1 MGAFGKVG
9 LKPWLFGTTAA
20 VVCMVGVTPVYAQ
33 TKTFDVPA
41 QAAVQGIPLFGKQA
55 GIQILASAT
64 ILADKRVNA
73 VKGDYTVTAGLAQ
86 LLDGT
91 GLEAVPDAASGI
103 MTVRATTP
111 APASVAEDN
120 TVVVVTAQKRKEPL
134 QKVPASIQVVS
145 GDKIDQQ
152 AIDTYK
158 DVIQM
163 MSGVTIREHSDARNI
178 GLIIRGVG
186 SNQSFIGI
194 EPDAAVNLDG
204 EVMSRSSALF
214 GDIGDTESVA
224 VLKGPQGTLFGK
236 NSVAG
241 VLQIR
246 TKRPSL
252 RGNEGSFRLAAD
264 QGRTDT
270 FGDLNASG
278 MYNYVLGD
286 TSAVRV
292 NLFKKKDTGW
302 VENVLGGPN
311 GGASDGYGGRVQYLK
326 RFGEDTD
333 LLLRMDY
340 QESNFGPSTRVYIQR
355 DDFVIGDAFG
365 QIPQSV
371 IDSLNLTPDA
381 LQKLLTTTLHDV
393 SQTPY
398 GQLNDKTSA
407 SGSRDYG
414 GTHSFGTSAEVN
426 HRFGSGYELTGS
438 AFYRDETLTSN
449 DDSLAT
455 AVNAFPLN
463 FAGPVRSQTFQ
474 SELRISSPLGGK
486 LDYVAGLYYLHSK
499 VRRDQKVLA
508 CQDPGLD
515 NSVIVNYEVVNC
527 GGYDFGWGVIN
538 DGVTGLGDLIYNREI
553 GSNTLLTD
561 NAAIFAQANY
571 HFSDKWTAVFGGR
584 LLQEHQRFSLETRND
599 GEPNTDVRPTLL
611 WIYDAEGNRITF
623 DGGRFN
629 VPNPFYGLPSDNP
642 ATNLDVRDPN
652 TPFSTASKGND
663 DTAFTYK
670 LSLLYQPTRNI
681 MTYLNY
687 STGYK
692 GVAWF
697 TDSDVTQETL
707 DKQYPIAPETSQNI
721 ELGLRSQWFDRR
733 LTFNATLFDTTFYHY
748 QERAIMLDYDL
759 WPIVNGGLQNIA
771 NDPAAAGQP
780 IRKFSIMDAGNLT
793 SKGVDVEMT
802 WRLLDH
808 FTLSANYS
816 HVDARFSNTDVL
828 ITCNAAGANGADT
841 STCTD
846 TVNYGEFFD
855 FTFPRRG
862 NFFKLNGAQLA
873 NAPKDTLATD
883 AVFDFKIAQFPAY
896 VRWNYRYASEQ
907 YTNHGGGANN
917 DYSTTTPAYGITN
930 LFLGV
935 SSPDSKYRF
944 SLYVKNLFDKHYYV
958 YKTNYGDGLG
968 EQAVGGS
975 LTTVPELVGIAQ
987 AYPTYGAVPNGQ
999 FFRQRAEN
1007 ANVPR
1012 DFSRYIGATFEMS
1025 F

>member
-1 MGAFGKVG
+1 MGAFGKMG
-9 LKPWLFGTTAA
+9 LRPWLFGTTAA
-20 VVCMVGVTPVYAQ
+20 VVCMIGVTPVYAQ
-33 TKTFDVPA
+33 TKAFDVPE
-41 QAAVQGIPLFGKQA
+41 QAAAQGIPQFGKQA

-64 ILADKRVNA
+64 TLEGKRTKA
-73 VKGDYTVTAGLAQ
+73 VKGSYSVNAGLAV
-86 LLDGT
+86 LLEGT
-91 GLEAVPDAASGI
+91 GLEAVPDDASGI
-103 MTVRATTP
+103 ITVRPSP
-111 APASVAEDN
+111 AAVAAADDE

-152 AIDTYK
+152 AIDSYK

-178 GLIIRGVG
+178 GLVIRGVG

-214 GDIGDTESVA
+214 GDIGDTDSVA

-241 VLQIR
+241 VLQIK

-252 RGNEGSFRLAAD
+252 KGNEGSFRLNAD
-264 QGRTDT
+264 EGTTET
-270 FGDLNASG
+270 FGEVNASG
-278 MYNYVLGD
+278 MYNYVIND

-292 NLFKKKDTGW
+292 NLFKKRDSGW

-311 GGASDGYGGRVQYLK
+311 GGKSDGYGGRIQYLK

-333 LLLRMDY
+333 LLLRADY

-355 DDFVIGDAFG
+355 DDFTIGNAFG

-371 IDSLNLTPDA
+371 IDSLHLSPEA
-381 LQKLLTTTLHDV
+381 LQNMLTTTIHRV

-398 GQLNDKTSA
+398 GQWNDKTSA

-414 GTHSFGTSAEVN
+414 GTHSFGTSGELT
-426 HRFGSGYELTGS
+426 HRYGNGFELTGS
-438 AFYRDETLTSN
+438 AFYRDETLASN
-449 DDSLAT
+449 DDSLTT
-455 AVNAFPLN
+455 AVNAFRFN
-463 FAGPVRSQTFQ
+463 FAGPVRSKTFQ
-474 SELRISSPLGGK
+474 TELRIASPIGGK
-486 LDYVAGLYYLHSK
+486 LDYVAGFYYLHSK

-515 NSVIVNYEVVNC
+515 NSVIDADYNVVSC
-527 GGYDFGWGVIN
+527 GGYAFDWGVSN
-538 DGVTGLGDLIYNREI
+538 PGVTGLGDLIYNREI
-553 GSNTLLTD
+553 RNNNLITD
-561 NAAIFAQANY
+561 NAALFAQGNY
-571 HFSDKWTAVFGGR
+571 HLSDKWTVVAGGR
-584 LLQEHQRFSLETRND
+584 LLREHQRFSLDTRDD
-599 GEPNTDVRPTLL
+599 GLANVDVRPTLL
-611 WIYDAEGNRITF
+611 WINDADGNRITL
-623 DGGRFN
+623 DGRRFF
-629 VPNPFYGLPSDNP
+629 VANPFLGLPSSNP

-652 TPFSTASKGND
+652 SPFKTATKGND

-670 LSLLYQPTRNI
+670 LSLLYQPTRNV

-697 TDSDVTQETL
+697 TDSDVNQATL
-707 DKQYPIAPETSQNI
+707 DSQYPIAPETSQNI

-748 QERAIMLDYDL
+748 QDRLVTLDYNL
-759 WPIVNGGLQNIA
+759 WPTVNGGLQNIA
-771 NDPAAAGQP
+771 NDPTASGQP
-780 IRKFSIMDAGNLT
+780 IRKFSIIDTGNLT
-793 SKGVDVEMT
+793 SKGVDVEMS
-802 WRLLDH
+802 WRMFDH
-808 FTLSANYS
+808 FTVSANYS
-816 HVDARFSNTDVL
+816 HVDARFSNTNVL
-828 ITCNAAGANGADT
+828 ITCNAAAANGVDT
-841 STCTD
+841 STCTAPI
-846 TVNYGEFFD
+846 NYGEFFD
-855 FTFPRRG
+855 YTFPRRG
-862 NFFKLNGAQLA
+862 RFFSLDGAQLA

-883 AVFDFKIAQFPAY
+883 AVLNFDMGQFPAY
-896 VRWNYRYASEQ
+896 IRWNYRYASEQ
-907 YTNHGGGANN
+907 YTNHGGKANN
-917 DYSTTTPAYGITN
+917 DYSTTTPAYGIHN
-930 LFLGV
+930 LFVGV
-935 SSPDSKYRF
+935 SSPSGKYRLN
-944 SLYVKNLFDKHYYV
+944 LYVKNLFDKHYYV
-958 YKTNYGDGLG
+958 YKTNYGDGLS